1 MLGQFYG
8 DSPTRYFVAHK
19 LQLSKAASR
28 RQSADCC
35 RPAEFGRAVH
45 PAIWQPRSLSLT
57 GRGHRH
63 SGRAQGLHPQRCGP
77 RFSPAAPAPGA
88 PPEPA
93 SLLRPPPVPASPG
106 RRPGPARTPHGP
118 GLTLPTPGPTLG
130 ADWAGPRARG
140 PPPPARQPG
149 PSPRSVPRRGGAPQ
163 PASMRLVAPPDG
175 ADRGRDRGRGGRTAR
190 GRGRAALG
198 MPGSAVPRAA
208 RPLRRRARFA
218 PVDYTSQGS
227 ARSHP
232 RTTLPRGLRASAGG
246 LHFPGGRARE
256 APPHPAPPPAPP
268 VPGGRR

>member
-1 MLGQFYG
+1 M
-8 DSPTRYFVAHK
+8 AHK

-28 RQSADCC
+28 KQSADCC

-140 PPPPARQPG
+140 APAPG
-149 PSPRSVPRRGGAPQ
+149 PSAGTLAAQRTEAGRRSSAGLHAARRPT
-163 PASMRLVAPPDG
+163 
-175 ADRGRDRGRGGRTAR
+175 GRGGPGPGPGAGRPDGPGTGAGGAR
-190 GRGRAALG
+190 HAGKRSSTRR
-198 MPGSAVPRAA
+198 PSAPSA
-208 RPLRRRARFA
+208 RPVR
-218 PVDYTSQGS
+218 
-227 ARSHP
+227 
-232 RTTLPRGLRASAGG
+232 AGG
-246 LHFPGGRARE
+246 LHFPGVRAQPPADYTSQGAARERRRTTLPRGPRARS
-256 APPHPAPPPAPP
+256 PAPPCPAP
-268 VPGGRR
+268 GASGSRRKEVTVET